1 VPNKAPKVLNLNCG
15 FDWQNEITYFAQLSH
30 NEKREL
36 FFRILWGKVKPSYYF
51 DGLESQ
57 EQDVTNIDHISF
69 HDDGTV
75 HIRYYNVAK
84 KKEKIYHAKLQNTI
98 LTMSQDVYG
107 PLLILSVYDINAFRK
122 HIGKATSLVFEG
134 SQNIQY
140 HWEIEDTHQFSL
152 VFFLVGGDVNYKMML
167 SNHFP
172 SVFNIAASPFLMN
185 YFGDENKVIMEH
197 GEVKK
202 VNDLG
207 LLIGYTPKVIP
218 RPSHQTLVGPKKS
231 KEFTR
236 IENML
241 GLSLVPSD
249 DKIRRLVS

>member
-1 VPNKAPKVLNLNCG
+1 MTNKALMVLNINCG

-36 FFRILWGKVKPSYYF
+36 FFRILWDKVKPSYYF
-51 DGLESQ
+51 DGLESR
-57 EQDVTNIDHISF
+57 EQDIANIDHISF
-69 HDDGTV
+69 HGDGTV
-75 HIRYYNVAK
+75 HIRYYNAAK
-84 KKEKIYHAKLQNTI
+84 RKEKIHHAKLQNTI

-107 PLLILSVYDINAFRK
+107 PLLILSVYNIDTFRK
-122 HIGKATSLVFEG
+122 HIGKTTSLVFEG

-140 HWEIEDTHQFSL
+140 HWKLEDTHQFSL
-152 VFFLVGGDVNYKMML
+152 VFFLVGGHVNYKMML
-167 SNHFP
+167 SEHFP
-172 SVFNIAASPFLMN
+172 SIFNIAASPFLMN
-185 YFGDENKVIMEH
+185 YFGDENTVVMEN

-202 VNDLG
+202 INDLG

-218 RPSHQTLVGPKKS
+218 RPSPRALVGPKKS
-231 KEFTR
+231 KESTR

-249 DKIRRLVS
+249 NKIRQLV